1 MYMSSKRVNDLLV
14 GLCLGIS
21 FMVRNEMI
29 PFVNKD
35 DSYYIMTFIIA
46 LAFIKWMINGFHI
59 NIKNRRNILEIG
71 MQYSVI
77 PKIIIYVY
85 SIVIILAGLS
95 EMRYLSSNIQTFING
110 LSAIAAFYLLDES
123 IFKVSAYAVVVGY
136 FGNIIIR
143 IFNGTL
149 FSKSFEYHDL
159 AFSVGYI
166 VIFIVMT
173 KNKWTYKK
181 LFIYLAVLVMILLAG
196 KRIGIFSLVISI
208 IWLFFVTRQSEKN
221 QKCLITITGV
231 VMMLVCYLLVYLVLN
246 PDWNLI
252 ESNLNIDLAGRNYY
266 YAAMQ
271 NYAHFGT
278 DFIGLG
284 RNACQ
289 VILKED
295 FPYFRVGNVHS
306 DILRMYVESGFWM
319 FSVWLIYYLII
330 MPKYI
335 ERKIGTK
342 SSKFV
347 MAVTLYTF
355 IVYMTD
361 NTELY
366 LMNQFFYILTLLLFM
381 NRELKGEY
389 IK

>member
-1 MYMSSKRVNDLLV
+1 
-14 GLCLGIS
+14 
-21 FMVRNEMI
+21 MVI
-29 PFVNKD
+29 
-35 DSYYIMTFIIA
+35 
-46 LAFIKWMINGFHI
+46 
-59 NIKNRRNILEIG
+59 
-71 MQYSVI
+71 
-77 PKIIIYVY
+77 
-85 SIVIILAGLS
+85 
-95 EMRYLSSNIQTFING
+95 
-110 LSAIAAFYLLDES
+110 
-123 IFKVSAYAVVVGY
+123 
-136 FGNIIIR
+136 
-143 IFNGTL
+143 
-149 FSKSFEYHDL
+149 
-159 AFSVGYI
+159 
-166 VIFIVMT
+166 
-173 KNKWTYKK
+173 
-181 LFIYLAVLVMILLAG
+181 
-196 KRIGIFSLVISI
+196 
-208 IWLFFVTRQSEKN
+208 FVTRQSEKN

-252 ESNLNIDLAGRNYY
+252 ASNLNIDLAGRNYY